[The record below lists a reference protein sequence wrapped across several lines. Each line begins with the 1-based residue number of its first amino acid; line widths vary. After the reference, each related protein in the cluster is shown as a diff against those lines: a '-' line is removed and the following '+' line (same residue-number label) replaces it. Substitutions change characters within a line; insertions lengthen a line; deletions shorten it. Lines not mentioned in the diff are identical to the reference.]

1 MVISNG
7 IFSRVLVGSA
17 RRMIRVL
24 LIGCGDIALRTA
36 ELLRGRVRLYGLTR
50 RQEDIPKLRLRGIVP
65 IVGDLDRQRTL
76 ERLRAAP
83 FAVLHFAPPPS
94 EGRDDL
100 RTAHLIA
107 ALTRARIIPQRF
119 VYIST
124 SGVYGDC
131 AGERVD
137 EARPTHGQTPRAR
150 RRIAAEDRLRR
161 WAKQYG
167 VKLAI
172 LRAPGIYA
180 ETRLPLERLKQGTPV
195 LRAEEDVFTNHIHAD
210 DLARATLVA
219 AFRGK
224 PNRVYNVSD
233 DAELHMGDWFDAVAD
248 AFHLPRPP
256 RVSREEAQVRI
267 APLLLSFMNESRR
280 LSNARMKRELRLS
293 LKYPEPQAL
302 LAEVAPKEPRKQLN
316 LPLGPST

>member
-1 MVISNG
+1 V
-7 IFSRVLVGSA
+7 REV
-17 RRMIRVL
+17 IRVL

-50 RQEDIPKLRLRGIVP
+50 RQEDVPRLRQHGIVP
-65 IVGDLDRQRTL
+65 IVGDLDSQRTL

-83 FAVLHFAPPPS
+83 FAVLHFAPPPG

-107 ALTRARIIPQRF
+107 ALTKARIIPQRF

-131 AGERVD
+131 AGARIT
-137 EARPTHGQTPRAR
+137 EARPRRGRTARAR
-150 RRIAAEDRLRR
+150 RRIAAEDRLRQ
-161 WAKQYG
+161 WAKRYA
-167 VKLAI
+167 VKLSI
-172 LRAPGIYA
+172 LRTPGIYA
-180 ETRLPLERLKQGTPV
+180 ETRLPLDRLKQGTPA

-210 DLARATLVA
+210 DLARAAMAA

-224 PNRVYNVSD
+224 PNRAYNVSD
-233 DAELHMGDWFDAVAD
+233 DTEMQMGEWFDVVAD

-256 RVSREEAQVRI
+256 RVSREEAAARL
-267 APLLLSFMNESRR
+267 APAQLSFMNESRR

-293 LKYPEPQAL
+293 LKYPQPQIL
-302 LAEVAPKEPRKQLN
+302 LAEVAPRELRKQLA
-316 LPLGPST
+316 LALGS

>member
-1 MVISNG
+1 V
-7 IFSRVLVGSA
+7 
-17 RRMIRVL
+17 IRVL

-50 RQEDIPKLRLRGIVP
+50 RQEDVPRLRQRGIVP
-65 IVGDLDRQRTL
+65 IVGDLDRQRSL

-131 AGERVD
+131 AGARIN
-137 EARPTHGQTPRAR
+137 EARPRRGQTPRAR

-161 WAKQYG
+161 WARQYG
-167 VKLAI
+167 VKLSI

-180 ETRLPLERLKQGTPV
+180 ETRLPLDRIRQGTPV
-195 LRAEEDVFTNHIHAD
+195 LAAEDDVFTNHIHAE
-210 DLARATLVA
+210 DLARATVA
-219 AFRGK
+219 ALFHAK
-224 PNRVYNVSD
+224 PNRAYNVTD
-233 DAELHMGDWFDAVAD
+233 DAELQMGGWFDAVAD
-248 AFHLPRPP
+248 AFRLPRPP
-256 RVSREEAQVRI
+256 RVSWEEAEGRL
-267 APLLLSFMNESRR
+267 APLLLSYMSESRR
-280 LSNARMKRELRLS
+280 LSNARMKRELRVRLRYS
-293 LKYPEPQAL
+293 TPQQLLDEIAPRDLK
-302 LAEVAPKEPRKQLN
+302 KQLA
-316 LPLGPST
+316 LPL